1 MGKERRKIG
10 DILVAAGLLT
20 EAQVNEALD
29 AQKKTGALLGEVLVS
44 QGYVSE
50 QAICQALHSQLGL
63 PVVNLE
69 DIEVDDRVLGLVR
82 EDLAKKYHALPL
94 RLEGQ
99 TPGRA
104 TELVVAMSDPL
115 NSDATDDLRFHS
127 GFFIKPVLAPATEI
141 AEAITRYYHLDASM
155 GEVLETIVSEDEEI
169 AVTHIAD
176 QDMPEAVDE
185 LIKESSGRPIVR
197 LVNWILTK
205 AVNERASD
213 IHIEPQDQDI
223 IVRFRVDGLLR
234 EIERLPKWA
243 HGPVASRIKVLSNLD
258 IAEKR
263 LPQDGRFKVEI
274 AQRPIELR
282 VSTLPTSYGE
292 KVVIR
297 IVDQYRNPAEITTL
311 GFQGQDLSTVQKLIG
326 RPQGIV
332 LVTGPTGSG
341 KSTTLYSFLRHIQD
355 ETKNLVTVEDPVEYQ
370 LPGIN
375 QVHVDEKAK
384 KTFAGA
390 LRAILRQDP
399 DVIMI
404 GEIRDME
411 TAQIAFRASITG
423 HLVLSTVHTND
434 APSAITRLVDVGLQP
449 FMVASSLLCVISMRL
464 VRTICPKC
472 REPKQMDPEELRA
485 IGLNV
490 QGEDPVIV
498 YRGSGCPHCHGSGYY
513 GRTGLFEVL
522 EVNDSIREL
531 INQGAPDSTI
541 KIAAVDLGMRTLAE
555 DGIEKVLAG
564 VTTLD
569 EVNRVVYLAEENRRL
584 CPHCTCVLAGEFD
597 YCPSCGHFVGDSCVQ
612 CHRKLNTHWGYCPFC
627 GTTNRASRDQGR
639 PAYIDPR
646 LQGAATAAL
655 QAAAAGNA
663 LPPLVGSSFTERLL
677 GGESALGERHVPG
690 PVVSTAKSPTLPGAP
705 GSTSG
710 PPASGGGSRGGGA
723 NLGDTSVR

>member
-1 MGKERRKIG
+1 MGKEHRKIG
-10 DILVAAGLLT
+10 DILVAAGLISDL
-20 EAQVNEALD
+20 QLSEALEI
-29 AQKKTGALLGEVLVS
+29 QKKSGALLGQILVEEGLVS
-44 QGYVSE
+44 E
-50 QAICQALHSQLGL
+50 IAICGALHSQLGM
-63 PVVNLE
+63 PVINLE
-69 DIEVDDRVLGLVR
+69 DTEVDERVLGLVR

-99 TPGRA
+99 VPGRT
-104 TELVVAMSDPL
+104 TELLVAMSDPL
-115 NSDATDDLRFHS
+115 NSEATDDLRFHS
-127 GFFIKPVLAPATEI
+127 GYFIKPVLAPASEI

-169 AVTHIAD
+169 SVTHINET
-176 QDMPEAVDE
+176 DMPEAIDE

-197 LVNWILTK
+197 LVNWLLTK

-213 IHIEPQDQDI
+213 IHLEPQEKDI
-223 IVRFRVDGLLR
+223 IVRYRVDGLLR
-234 EIERLPKWA
+234 EVERLPKWA
-243 HGPVASRIKVLSNLD
+243 TGPVVSRIKVLSNLD

-263 LPQDGRFKVEI
+263 APQDGRFKVEI

-282 VSTLPTSYGE
+282 VSTLPTTYGE

-297 IVDQYRNPAEITTL
+297 IVDQYRNPADIATL
-311 GFQGQDLSTVQKLIG
+311 GLQPADLATVQKLIS

-341 KSTTLYSFLRHIQD
+341 KSTTLYSFLKYIQD

-370 LPGIN
+370 LPGVN

-384 KTFAGA
+384 KTFAGS

-404 GEIRDME
+404 GEIRDAE

-423 HLVLSTVHTND
+423 HMVLSTVHTND

-449 FMVASSLLCVISMRL
+449 FMVASALQCVMSMRL

-472 REPKQMDPEELRA
+472 KEAVEMQPEELRN
-485 IGLNV
+485 IGLTV
-490 QGEDPVIV
+490 TGDEPIV
-498 YRGSGCPHCHGSGYY
+498 VYKGAGCAHCHSSGYY

-522 EVNDSIREL
+522 EVNDAIREL

-541 KIAAVDLGMRTLAE
+541 RIAAVDMGMRTLPE

-564 VTTLD
+564 VTTLE

-584 CPHCTCVLAGEFD
+584 CPFCTCVLAGEFD

-612 CHRKLNTHWGYCPFC
+612 CHRKLNGNWGFCPFC
-627 GTTNRASRDQGR
+627 GTTNRAHRDPNR
-639 PAYIDPR
+639 PDPR
-646 LQGAATAAL
+646 AQAMAAQAM
-655 QAAAAGNA
+655 AAANN
-663 LPPLVGSSFTERLL
+663 PPPASVSSTFTERLL
-677 GGESALGERHVPG
+677 GGENPLGDRHVPG
-690 PVVSTAKSPTLPGAP
+690 PVVSTNKSPTLPDAP
-705 GSTSG
+705 GHRG
-710 PPASGGGSRGGGA
+710 RGGA
-723 NLGDTSVR
+723 DLGDTSVR

>member
-1 MGKERRKIG
+1 MGKEHRKIG
-10 DILVAAGLLT
+10 DILMAAGLISDMQL
-20 EAQVNEALD
+20 AEALEI
-29 AQKKTGALLGEVLVS
+29 QKKSGKMLGEVLVS
-44 QGYVSE
+44 EGLVSE

-63 PVVNLE
+63 PVINLE
-69 DIEVDDRVLGLVR
+69 DTDVDERVLGLVR

-99 TPGRA
+99 VPGRT
-104 TELVVAMSDPL
+104 TELLVAMSDPL
-115 NSDATDDLRFHS
+115 NSEATDDLRFHS
-127 GFFIKPVLAPATEI
+127 GYFIKPVLAPASEI

-169 AVTHIAD
+169 SVTHINE

-213 IHIEPQDQDI
+213 IHLEPQEKDI
-223 IVRFRVDGLLR
+223 ILRYRVDGLLR
-234 EIERLPKWA
+234 EVERLPKWA
-243 HGPVASRIKVLSNLD
+243 TGPVVSRIKVLSNLD

-263 LPQDGRFKVEI
+263 APQDGRFKVEI

-282 VSTLPTSYGE
+282 VSTLPTTYGE

-297 IVDQYRNPAEITTL
+297 IVDQYRNPADIGTL
-311 GFQGQDLSTVQKLIG
+311 GLQASDLATVQKLIS

-341 KSTTLYSFLRHIQD
+341 KSTTLYSFLKFIQD

-370 LPGIN
+370 LPGVN

-384 KTFAGA
+384 KTFAGS

-404 GEIRDME
+404 GEIRDQE

-423 HLVLSTVHTND
+423 HMVLSTVHTND

-449 FMVASSLLCVISMRL
+449 FMVASALQCVMSMRL

-472 REPKQMDPEELRA
+472 KTAKEMMPEELRNL
-485 IGLNV
+485 GLTV
-490 QGEDPVIV
+490 SGEEPIV
-498 YRGSGCPHCHGSGYY
+498 VYHGTGCPHCHQSGYY

-522 EVNDSIREL
+522 EVNDTIREL

-541 KIAAVDLGMRTLAE
+541 RIAAVDLGMRTLPE

-564 VTTLD
+564 VTTLE

-584 CPHCTCVLAGEFD
+584 CPFCTCVLAGEFD

-612 CHRKLNTHWGYCPFC
+612 CHRKLNSHWGFCPFC
-627 GTTNRASRDQGR
+627 GTTNRAHRDQGR

-646 LQGAATAAL
+646 MQGAPALAAQAL
-655 QAAAAGNA
+655 AAANA
-663 LPPLVGSSFTERLL
+663 LTPGVSTFTERLL
-677 GGESALGERHVPG
+677 GGENPLGDRHVPG
-690 PVVSTAKSPTLPGAP
+690 PVVSTNRSPTLPGAP
-705 GSTSG
+705 GSTHPG
-710 PPASGGGSRGGGA
+710 RGGA
-723 NLGDTSVR
+723 DLGDTSVR

>member
-1 MGKERRKIG
+1 MAKEHRKIG
-10 DILVAAGLLT
+10 DILLAAGLIT
-20 EAQVNEALD
+20 EAQRQEALD
-29 AQKKTGALLGEVLVS
+29 AQKKTGFLLGEILVS
-44 QGYVSE
+44 HGMVSE

-63 PVVNLE
+63 PVVNLD
-69 DIEVDDRVLGLVR
+69 DIEVDERVLALVR
-82 EDLAKKYHALPL
+82 EDLAKRYHALPI

-99 TPGRA
+99 VPGRA

-115 NSDATDDLRFHS
+115 NTEATDDLRFHS
-127 GFFIKPVLAPATEI
+127 GYFIKPVLAPGSEI

-169 AVTHIAD
+169 DVTHIDVAGD
-176 QDMPEAVDE
+176 PEPIDE

-213 IHIEPQDQDI
+213 IHLEPQEKEI
-223 IVRFRVDGLLR
+223 TLRYRIDGLLR

-243 HGPVASRIKVLSNLD
+243 QGAVVSRIKVLSNMD

-263 LPQDGRFKVEI
+263 QPQDGRFKVEI

-282 VSTLPTSYGE
+282 VSTLPTTYGE

-311 GFQGQDLSTVQKLIG
+311 GLQATDLATVQKLIS

-341 KSTTLYSFLRHIQD
+341 KSTTLYSFLRYIQN

-370 LPGIN
+370 LPGVN

-404 GEIRDME
+404 GEIRDSE

-423 HLVLSTVHTND
+423 HMVLSTVHTND
-434 APSAITRLVDVGLQP
+434 APSAVTRLVDVGLQP
-449 FMVASSLLCVISMRL
+449 FMVASSLLCVMSMRL

-472 REPKQMDPEELRA
+472 REPRTMSPEEFR
-485 IGLNV
+485 GLGL
-490 QGEDPVIV
+490 QTEGEEPLVV
-498 YRGSGCPHCHGSGYY
+498 YRGTGCAHCRNSGYY

-522 EVNDSIREL
+522 EVNDAIREL

-541 KIAAVDLGMRTLAE
+541 RIAAVDMGMRTLAE
-555 DGIEKVLAG
+555 DGIEKVLGG
-564 VTTLD
+564 VTTLE

-584 CPHCTCVLAGEFD
+584 CPFCTCVLAGEFN

-612 CHRKLNTHWGYCPFC
+612 CHRRLNSHWGYCPFC
-627 GTTNRASRDQGR
+627 GTTNRAYRDQGR

-646 LQGAATAAL
+646 LHAAL
-655 QAAAAGNA
+655 VPPPAGGA
-663 LPPLVGSSFTERLL
+663 FTEGLL
-677 GGESALGERHVPG
+677 GGESALGERHLPG
-690 PVVSTAKSPTLPGAP
+690 PVVSPARQASPPGAA
-705 GSTSG
+705 
-710 PPASGGGSRGGGA
+710 PPASGLGSRLGGA
-723 NLGDTSVR
+723 GLDDTTVR

>member
-1 MGKERRKIG
+1 MAREHRKIG
-10 DILVAAGLLT
+10 DILVAAGLISDIQL
-20 EAQVNEALD
+20 VDALEI
-29 AQKKTGALLGEVLVS
+29 QKKSGALLGEVLVE

-63 PVVNLE
+63 PVVSLE
-69 DIEVDDRVLGLVR
+69 DIEVDDRVLALVR
-82 EDLAKKYHALPL
+82 EDLAKKYTALPL
-94 RLEGQ
+94 RLEGV
-99 TPGRA
+99 TPGRT
-104 TELVVAMSDPL
+104 TELLVAMSDPL
-115 NSDATDDLRFHS
+115 NSEATDDLRFHS
-127 GFFIKPVLAPATEI
+127 GFFIKPVLAPASEI

-155 GEVLETIVSEDEEI
+155 GEVLETIVNEDEELQ
-169 AVTHIAD
+169 VTHITD
-176 QDMPEAVDE
+176 VDMPEAVDE

-213 IHIEPQDQDI
+213 IHLEPQEKDI
-223 IVRFRVDGLLR
+223 ILRFRVDGLLR

-243 HGPVASRIKVLSNLD
+243 QGPIVSRVKVLSNLD

-263 LPQDGRFKVEI
+263 MPQDGRFKVEI

-282 VSTLPTSYGE
+282 VSTLPTTYGE
-292 KVVIR
+292 KVVTR
-297 IVDQYRNPAEITTL
+297 IVDQYRNPADIGTL
-311 GFQGQDLSTVQKLIG
+311 GFQAADLATVQKLIA

-341 KSTTLYSFLRHIQD
+341 KSTTLYSFLRHIQN
-355 ETKNLVTVEDPVEYQ
+355 ETLNLVTVEDPVEYQ
-370 LPGIN
+370 LPGVN

-423 HLVLSTVHTND
+423 HMVLSTVHTND

-449 FMVASSLLCVISMRL
+449 FMVSSALQCVISMRL

-490 QGEDPVIV
+490 TGNDPIV
-498 YRGSGCPHCHGSGYY
+498 VYNGAGCQHCHGSGYY

-522 EVNDSIREL
+522 EVTDAIREL

-541 KIAAVDLGMRTLAE
+541 KIAAVDMGMRTLAE

-564 VTTLD
+564 ITTLD

-646 LQGAATAAL
+646 LQGAASAAIA
-655 QAAAAGNA
+655 AAAAGQA
-663 LPPLVGSSFTERLL
+663 PAPLVGASFTERLL

-690 PVVSTAKSPTLPGAP
+690 PVVSTPRSPTLPGTP
-705 GSTSG
+705 
-710 PPASGGGSRGGGA
+710 GGGNAGGKG
-723 NLGDTSVR
+723 LGDTSVR

>member
-20 EAQVNEALD
+20 EVQLIEALD
-29 AQKKTGALLGEVLVS
+29 AQKKSGSLLGEILVS
-44 QGYVSE
+44 QGYVNE
-50 QAICQALHSQLGL
+50 MAICQALHSQLGL
-63 PVVNLE
+63 PIVNLE
-69 DIEVDDRVLGLVR
+69 DFELDDRVLGLIR

-99 TPGRA
+99 VPGRA
-104 TELVVAMSDPL
+104 TELLVAMSDPL

-127 GFFIKPVLAPATEI
+127 GFFIKPVLAPASEI

-155 GEVLETIVSEDEEI
+155 GEVLETIVAADEEI

-213 IHIEPQDQDI
+213 IHIEPQDKDI
-223 IVRFRVDGLLR
+223 TLRFRVDGLLR

-243 HGPVASRIKVLSNLD
+243 QGPIVSRIKVLSNLD

-263 LPQDGRFKVEI
+263 QPQDGRFKVEI

-282 VSTLPTSYGE
+282 VSTLPTTYGE

-311 GFQGQDLSTVQKLIG
+311 GFQGTDLATVQKLIA

-341 KSTTLYSFLRHIQD
+341 KSTTLYSFLRHIQA
-355 ETKNLVTVEDPVEYQ
+355 ETLNLVTVEDPVEYQ

-404 GEIRDME
+404 GEIRDSE

-434 APSAITRLVDVGLQP
+434 AASAITRLVDVGLQP

-472 REPKQMDPEELRA
+472 REPQEMEPDELRA
-485 IGLNV
+485 LGLQV
-490 QGEDPVIV
+490 QGEEKVVV
-498 YRGSGCPHCHGSGYY
+498 YHGTGCPHCHGSGYW

-522 EVNDSIREL
+522 EVNDSIRDL

-555 DGIEKVLAG
+555 DGIEKVLGG

-569 EVNRVVYLAEENRRL
+569 EVNRVIYLAEENRRL
-584 CPHCTCVLAGEFD
+584 CPTCTCVLAGEFD

-646 LQGAATAAL
+646 HHAAASAAL
-655 QAAAAGNA
+655 AAAAAGTPPA
-663 LPPLVGSSFTERLL
+663 PLVGASFTERLL
-677 GGESALGERHVPG
+677 GGESALGDRHVPG
-690 PVVSTAKSPTLPGAP
+690 PVVSSANSPTLPGAP
-705 GSTSG
+705 GSSG
-710 PPASGGGSRGGGA
+710 ASGRGAGGA

>member
-20 EAQVNEALD
+20 EAQLAEALD
-29 AQKKTGALLGEVLVS
+29 AQKKSGQLLGEYLVS
-44 QGYVSE
+44 QGSVSE
-50 QAICQALHSQLGL
+50 LAICQALHSQLGL

-69 DIEVDDRVLGLVR
+69 DFEVDDRVLGLVR

-99 TPGRA
+99 VPGRA
-104 TELVVAMSDPL
+104 TELLVAMSDPL
-115 NSDATDDLRFHS
+115 NSEATDDLRFHS
-127 GFFIKPVLAPATEI
+127 GFFIKPVLAPASEI

-213 IHIEPQDQDI
+213 IHIEPQDKDI
-223 IVRFRVDGLLR
+223 ALRFRVDGLLR

-243 HGPVASRIKVLSNLD
+243 QGPIVSRIKVLSNLD

-263 LPQDGRFKVEI
+263 QPQDGRFKVEI

-282 VSTLPTSYGE
+282 VSTLPTTYGE

-311 GFQGQDLSTVQKLIG
+311 GFQGSDLATVQKLIS

-341 KSTTLYSFLRHIQD
+341 KSTTLYSFLRHIQQ
-355 ETKNLVTVEDPVEYQ
+355 ETLNLVTVEDPVEYQ

-404 GEIRDME
+404 GEIRDTE

-449 FMVASSLLCVISMRL
+449 FMVASSLQCVISMRL

-472 REPKQMDPEELRA
+472 REAQEMDPDELRA
-485 IGLNV
+485 LGLQV
-490 QGEDPVIV
+490 QGEEKVVV
-498 YRGSGCPHCHGSGYY
+498 YHGVGCPHCHGSGYY

-584 CPHCTCVLAGEFD
+584 CPTCTCVLAGEFD

-639 PAYIDPR
+639 PAYVDPR
-646 LQGAATAAL
+646 LHGAASAAL
-655 QAAAAGNA
+655 AAAAAGA
-663 LPPLVGSSFTERLL
+663 APAPLVGASFTERLL

-690 PVVSTAKSPTLPGAP
+690 PVVSSTTSPTLPGAP
-705 GSTSG
+705 GT
-710 PPASGGGSRGGGA
+710 SGGGRNAGAGGA
-723 NLGDTSVR
+723 GLGDTSVR

>member
-20 EAQVNEALD
+20 EAQLAEALD
-29 AQKKTGALLGEVLVS
+29 AQKKSGQLLGEYLVS
-44 QGYVSE
+44 QGYVNE
-50 QAICQALHSQLGL
+50 LAICQALHSQLGL

-69 DIEVDDRVLGLVR
+69 DFEVDDRVLGLVR

-99 TPGRA
+99 VPGRA
-104 TELVVAMSDPL
+104 TELLVAMSDPL

-127 GFFIKPVLAPATEI
+127 GFFIKPVLAPASEI
-141 AEAITRYYHLDASM
+141 AEAITRYYHLDATM
-155 GEVLETIVSEDEEI
+155 GAVLETIVSEDEEI
-169 AVTHIAD
+169 AVTHISD

-213 IHIEPQDQDI
+213 IHIEPQDKDI
-223 IVRFRVDGLLR
+223 ALRFRVDGLLR

-243 HGPVASRIKVLSNLD
+243 QGPIVSRIKVLSNLD

-263 LPQDGRFKVEI
+263 QPQDGRFKVEI

-282 VSTLPTSYGE
+282 VSTLPTTYGE

-311 GFQGQDLSTVQKLIG
+311 GFQGSDLATVQKLIG

-341 KSTTLYSFLRHIQD
+341 KSTTLYSFLRHIQQ
-355 ETKNLVTVEDPVEYQ
+355 ETLNLVTVEDPVEYQ

-399 DVIMI
+399 DDIMI
-404 GEIRDME
+404 GEIRDTE

-423 HLVLSTVHTND
+423 HMVLSTVHTND

-449 FMVASSLLCVISMRL
+449 FMVASSLQCVISMRL

-472 REPKQMDPEELRA
+472 REAQEMDPNELRA
-485 IGLNV
+485 LGLQV
-490 QGEDPVIV
+490 QGEEKVVV
-498 YRGSGCPHCHGSGYY
+498 YRGVGCPHCHGSG
-513 GRTGLFEVL
+513 
-522 EVNDSIREL
+522 
-531 INQGAPDSTI
+531 
-541 KIAAVDLGMRTLAE
+541 
-555 DGIEKVLAG
+555 
-564 VTTLD
+564 
-569 EVNRVVYLAEENRRL
+569 
-584 CPHCTCVLAGEFD
+584 
-597 YCPSCGHFVGDSCVQ
+597 
-612 CHRKLNTHWGYCPFC
+612 
-627 GTTNRASRDQGR
+627 
-639 PAYIDPR
+639 
-646 LQGAATAAL
+646 
-655 QAAAAGNA
+655 
-663 LPPLVGSSFTERLL
+663 
-677 GGESALGERHVPG
+677 
-690 PVVSTAKSPTLPGAP
+690 
-705 GSTSG
+705 
-710 PPASGGGSRGGGA
+710 
-723 NLGDTSVR
+723 